1 MKLFAP
7 HGVRIMN
14 RSTKG
19 VSVSGIVLA
28 ATVLAT
34 DIAANAGSLT
44 PPAGPIAPTMKNLS
58 DVEPRTAIRND
69 YVSIVPI
76 VISSPGSYYLAEDI
90 YAIHSQ
96 HGIEITTS
104 NVTLDLMGFTL
115 YGNVE
120 VGSLIGVQ
128 VTGNQKNIT
137 IQNGVVRDFFG
148 DGINLFNA
156 VNFKVKDI
164 LTSNNGSE
172 GIHAGYGGVIDHCTA
187 TSNGGMGILTAGY
200 VTVSHSSASNNGS
213 NGIDVFQGSVVSDC
227 SASSNDGAGI
237 DATLGTI
244 VNCGSFQNDLDGITA
259 TGSTITGC
267 SATNNLNDGI
277 EVDSGS
283 HVYGN
288 NVRANGAAG
297 IHATGNSNRIDSN
310 NATSNARGFD
320 VDVNNNLIVRN
331 SARSS
336 SVSNYD
342 IVAGNDVGPIGTA
355 AAAVSPWANI
365 SN

>member
-1 MKLFAP
+1 
-7 HGVRIMN
+7 MN
-14 RSTKG
+14 KSTKG
-19 VSVSGIVLA
+19 VSVSGLVLT

-34 DIAANAGSLT
+34 VMVANAGSLT

-96 HGIEITTS
+96 HGIEITAS

-120 VGSLIGVQ
+120 VGSLDGIQ
-128 VTGNQKNIT
+128 ATGSQKNIT

-148 DGINLFNA
+148 KGIDLFNTES
-156 VNFKVKDI
+156 FLIKD
-164 LTSNNGSE
+164 LLASNNNDE
-172 GIHAGYGGVIDHCTA
+172 GIHVGFGGVIDRCTA
-187 TSNGGMGILTAGY
+187 TANGGNGILTGAI
-200 VTVSHSSASNNGS
+200 VTVSRSSALNNGS
-213 NGIDVFQGSVVSDC
+213 NGIDVNQGSVVSDC
-227 SASSNDGAGI
+227 SASSNDGKGI

-244 VNCGSFQNDLDGITA
+244 VNCGSFQNDQDGITA

-267 SATNNLNDGI
+267 TASNNANDGI
-277 EVDSGS
+277 EVDISS
-283 HVYGN
+283 YVYGN
-288 NVRANGAAG
+288 NCRSNGAAG
-297 IHATGNSNRIDSN
+297 VHVIGNSNRIDSN
-310 NATSNARGFD
+310 NATGNARGFD

-336 SVSNYD
+336 SVMNYD

-355 AAAVSPWANI
+355 TLSTSPWANI